1 MNQSARIL
9 GMVLICSM
17 LLTTTGC
24 WSNDEIE
31 ELNLYVGLGMDV
43 AQESKFEKQVNEQGG
58 HYPKK
63 KNMTVTVQITPP
75 SSGQKKNQ
83 NSSSPQGGKSYLNER
98 LTGDSVVQILRQF
111 ALRRERPLIGHHL
124 KVIVLST
131 ELAKKYN
138 LEQLL
143 DYIMRDN
150 DIRPSCLILISHGS
164 AVEALNSSEPG
175 EIPALYLTGLFDNRQ
190 LSNKILPAMSLAK
203 LDGMMQSGS
212 SFLLQNVIT
221 AEGEHKFSGAGIFK
235 GTSKKWIGSLSQTDL
250 EGLSWITGKVRTGAL
265 KTYKP
270 RTGDTIT
277 YEPKV
282 TKSKITPI
290 VRGDQI
296 SFHVEVAS
304 RGALIEDWSSPQHTA
319 TESYQ
324 DELEGY
330 FEDTVREQIRQVLYK
345 MQETYH
351 VDVAGFGEQ
360 LRIKHPRLWKK
371 VEKNWDEAFSKANV
385 TYDVK
390 INITN
395 YGSSMR

>member
-1 MNQSARIL
+1 
-9 GMVLICSM
+9 
-17 LLTTTGC
+17 
-24 WSNDEIE
+24 
-31 ELNLYVGLGMDV
+31 
-43 AQESKFEKQVNEQGG
+43 
-58 HYPKK
+58 
-63 KNMTVTVQITPP
+63 
-75 SSGQKKNQ
+75 
-83 NSSSPQGGKSYLNER
+83 
-98 LTGDSVVQILRQF
+98 
-111 ALRRERPLIGHHL
+111 
-124 KVIVLST
+124 
-131 ELAKKYN
+131 
-138 LEQLL
+138 
-143 DYIMRDN
+143 
-150 DIRPSCLILISHGS
+150 
-164 AVEALNSSEPG
+164 
-175 EIPALYLTGLFDNRQ
+175 
-190 LSNKILPAMSLAK
+190 MSLVK

-235 GTSKKWIGSLSQTDL
+235 GTSKKWIGSLNQTDL